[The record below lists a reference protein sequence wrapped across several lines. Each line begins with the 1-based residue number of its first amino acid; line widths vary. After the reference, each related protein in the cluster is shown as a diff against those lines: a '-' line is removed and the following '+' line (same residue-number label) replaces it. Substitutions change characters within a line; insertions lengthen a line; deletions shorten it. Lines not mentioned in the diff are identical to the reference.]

1 MGVVGSTWE
10 WGCLTTFRFRNS
22 RSRVIVFPHITWYH
36 RHSEYQRAS
45 GVTHFSNPQKL
56 HVDTLL
62 SLPYLSAR
70 KNESIPARARSQY
83 AWHRPVLHDTHFAV
97 LSLLHFIPVNSIAK
111 MAMLRNPYVNNP
123 VSEDSR
129 PSVEL
134 TLRLSSTKYRPFP
147 PLNLPNRQW
156 PSKSIQKPPRWLST
170 DLRDVSDFLER
181 WLVC

>member
-1 MGVVGSTWE
+1 VVPQ
-10 WGCLTTFRFRNS
+10 TFRIS
-22 RSRVIVFPHITWYH
+22 EGVWHDSLLKPPKITC
-36 RHSEYQRAS
+36 RHS
-45 GVTHFSNPQKL
+45 HCL
-56 HVDTLL
+56 I
-62 SLPYLSAR
+62 SLPEKTNQSSRERDHSTQAKR
-70 KNESIPARARSQY
+70 R
-83 AWHRPVLHDTHFAV
+83 HRPVLHDTHLAV

-111 MAMLRNPYVNNP
+111 MTMLRNPYVNNP